1 MQSRVGNG
9 TVSASQHVSLNE
21 HTKTVGGLL
30 CRFNSCEVPQEMTD
44 EEIDAKLD
52 AESLAAQTFDHATL
66 SRRAPLDQ
74 VRLYFSWGAVQ
85 ASITADQ
92 PAAVCI
98 WKGHSVWHSMLRH
111 MVLLTCCVGLQRAI
125 VQHDA
130 SWMLP
135 RHCCTLLSKDCRW
148 RPSASC
154 AGECEGL

>member
-1 MQSRVGNG
+1 MDHTCMQ
-9 TVSASQHVSLNE
+9 HISLNE

-74 VRLYFSWGAVQ
+74 VRLCCSWGAVQ
-85 ASITADQ
+85 VLIAMDQ

-98 WKGHSVWHSMLRH
+98 WKIQS
-111 MVLLTCCVGLQRAI
+111 LQT
-125 VQHDA
+125 
-130 SWMLP
+130 
-135 RHCCTLLSKDCRW
+135 HCRSRMCY
-148 RPSASC
+148 
-154 AGECEGL
+154 